1 MDVFGLAAFRLRSSG
16 WRRQPPPIHE
26 PFALIKSASAVASSA
41 PSGPA
46 PGLSTI
52 VITQSLRYWL
62 LAAWAFLLG
71 LCRDPW
77 VAAAWF
83 AACCAI
89 GIGRGHVERVLAR
102 RASLTIGAEL
112 TLIAFMSSIAWAIAP
127 ILAWTAHGPW
137 SLVATVAFLSSGG
150 LLVATQ
156 FRHLPRRALVV
167 GTPYIAT
174 LLFVLADASGG
185 PTFWPLLA
193 VTGVVSSA
201 LATKVLFGGVH
212 KAQIDAFQA
221 EQARLIRELEH
232 ARDVA
237 DAASQ
242 AKSAFL
248 ATISH
253 ELRTPMNG
261 VLGAA
266 QLLERAPL
274 DENALDLV
282 AVIRRS
288 GDTLARL
295 LDDVLD
301 FASIEQG
308 RLEIAPSAVDLPAL
322 MRGIVTLWSAR
333 AMEKG
338 LSLSL
343 DLAEAVPTWVKVD
356 PVRLSQILH
365 NLISNAVKFTEAGAI
380 SLRVTV
386 EPQDGER
393 SDRLQICV
401 QDNGPGVADRDQD
414 RLFKA
419 FSQID
424 GSSTRRHGGAGLG
437 LAISRR
443 IAGLLGGDL
452 WLAASEQGAC
462 FMLDLPLSQTVAPAA
477 IAPQKPGAERMES
490 LSVLL
495 VEDHPVNRKLV
506 ATWLMAAGHSCATAE
521 DGRQALETYRD
532 GAFDLILMDVNM
544 PVMDGLSAV
553 RALRASGA
561 RTPVV
566 MLSASASAAD
576 EAAGMDAGAD
586 GYLSKP
592 LDFAVLQ
599 DVLTQVGRLRDAEK
613 SEHVIRED
621 AL

>member
-1 MDVFGLAAFRLRSSG
+1 MT
-16 WRRQPPPIHE
+16 Q
-26 PFALIKSASAVASSA
+26 SASAIASSA

-62 LAAWAFLLG
+62 LAAWAVLLG

-83 AACCAI
+83 AGCCAI
-89 GIGRGHVERVLAR
+89 GLGRGHVERALAR

-112 TLIAFMSSIAWAIAP
+112 TLIAFVTSIAWTFAP

-156 FRHLPRRALVV
+156 FRHLPRQALIV
-167 GTPYIAT
+167 GSPYIAT
-174 LLFVLADASGG
+174 LLFVLVDSAGR

-232 ARDVA
+232 ARDIA
-237 DAASQ
+237 DAGSQ

-274 DENALDLV
+274 DESAQELV
-282 AVIRRS
+282 AVIRHS
-288 GDTLARL
+288 GDNLARL

-308 RLEIAPSAVDLPAL
+308 RLEVAPSVVDLPAL
-322 MRGIVTLWSAR
+322 TRGIVTLWSAR

-338 LSLSL
+338 LGLSL
-343 DLAEAVPTWVKVD
+343 DLADAVPTWVRVD

-380 SLRVTV
+380 SVTV
-386 EPQDGER
+386 GIEPQGAEHG
-393 SDRLQICV
+393 DRLRICV

-424 GSSTRRHGGAGLG
+424 ASSTRRHGGAGLG

-452 WLAASEQGAC
+452 WLAASEQGAR
-462 FMLDLPLSQTVAPAA
+462 FVLDLPLGAVVDPTSASIVAEKLKSEPV
-477 IAPQKPGAERMES
+477 ER

-506 ATWLMAAGHSCATAE
+506 ATWLIASGHHCATAE
-521 DGRQALETYRD
+521 DGRQALETYRQ

-553 RALRASGA
+553 RALRADGA
-561 RTPVV
+561 RTPIV

-586 GYLSKP
+586 GYLAKP
-592 LDFAVLQ
+592 LDFVVLQ
-599 DVLTQVGRLRDAEK
+599 DVLDQIGQHRHAAVADQG
-613 SEHVIRED
+613 IRED
-621 AL
+621 AP